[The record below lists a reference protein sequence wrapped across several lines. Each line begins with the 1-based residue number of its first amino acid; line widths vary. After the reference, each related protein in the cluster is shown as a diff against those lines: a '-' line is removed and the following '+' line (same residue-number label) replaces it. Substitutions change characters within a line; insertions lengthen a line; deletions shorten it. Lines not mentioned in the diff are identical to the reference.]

1 MSEHNID
8 YSKITDFELSLLIIE
23 RDSCHYKAQQITE
36 LLNKIGVSKGITNSI
51 PYTAGAADFSN
62 LPWKSYKTKETA
74 FSDEAAWI
82 FSNQP
87 NAENLL
93 TQLKS
98 TGGKV
103 RIGDFEYQLQGKEGQ
118 FIARKPSK

>member
-8 YSKITDFELSLLIIE
+8 YSKLTDFEVSLLIIE

-36 LLNKIGVSKGITNSI
+36 LLNKIGTSKGITNSM
-51 PYTAGAADFSN
+51 PPTAGETDFSD

-74 FSDEAAWI
+74 STDEAAWI
-82 FSNQP
+82 FSNQS
-87 NAENLL
+87 NAKHLL

-98 TGGKV
+98 SGGKA